1 MKIGYARVSTRE
13 QAASLDTQRAALQA
27 AGCERVFEDTV
38 SGARSDRP
46 GMTAA
51 RSHLREGDTL
61 VVTRLV
67 RLGRSRRDTVA
78 AVAKLTDEGVGLVLL
93 DLGVD
98 SATREGRLMIHILSA
113 LAQQELETIQARTRA
128 GLDHARANG
137 RMGGRKPKLN
147 ARQREAALA
156 ALRGGLTIKD
166 VAAMHGVSRWTITR
180 LRDAAAEAD

>member
-1 MKIGYARVSTRE
+1 
-13 QAASLDTQRAALQA
+13 
-27 AGCERVFEDTV
+27 
-38 SGARSDRP
+38 
-46 GMTAA
+46 
-51 RSHLREGDTL
+51 
-61 VVTRLV
+61 
-67 RLGRSRRDTVA
+67 
-78 AVAKLTDEGVGLVLL
+78 
-93 DLGVD
+93 
-98 SATREGRLMIHILSA
+98 MIHILSA
-113 LAQQELETIQARTRA
+113 LAQQELEAIQARTRA